1 MNFIV
6 WRFHNRDLTISKKHK
21 IEMYN
26 DGNHRVTLSL
36 RVMDITYSD
45 YGNYTCFAKNLL
57 GEDREVMLLYGKSFL

>member
-1 MNFIV
+1 
-6 WRFHNRDLTISKKHK
+6 
-21 IEMYN
+21 MYN

-57 GEDREVMLLYGKSFL
+57 GEDQEVMLLYGKAFLSNSVTGPCSWPLNSPH